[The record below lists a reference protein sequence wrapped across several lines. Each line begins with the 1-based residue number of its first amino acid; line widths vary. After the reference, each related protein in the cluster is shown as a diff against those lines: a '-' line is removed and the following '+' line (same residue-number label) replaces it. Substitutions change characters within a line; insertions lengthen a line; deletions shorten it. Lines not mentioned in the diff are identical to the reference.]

1 MTRGDDHS
9 MSENAHSEP
18 EATIASVGG
27 IVATR
32 IARVQVVHVRRP
44 GRRRGGV
51 SHEALRFRLTLERTV
66 IEGRYL
72 TMWHRAPGS
81 VEPRKHEVHWQAVV
95 PMPALQEVRQYW
107 ARQNRTGRR
116 KGRAARTLVHAASAL
131 HEWRAPVNR
140 YTLGAVMSLLTIN
153 RVVYVQQGRGRKR
166 QREVRREPVRL
177 SHRWIQ
183 STLKRS
189 GWRTLRP
196 FEYPKDAPGYAIAN
210 WVPGSK

>member
-1 MTRGDDHS
+1 
-9 MSENAHSEP
+9 MSDLTHSEP
-18 EATIASVGG
+18 EALNASVGG

-32 IARVQVVHVRRP
+32 IANVQVVHVKRP

-72 TMWHRAPGS
+72 TLWHRAPGS
-81 VEPRKHEVHWQAVV
+81 VEPRVHAVHWQAVV
-95 PMPALQEVRQYW
+95 PMPALQEVRRYW
-107 ARQNRTGRR
+107 AVQNRTGRR
-116 KGRAARTLVHAASAL
+116 KGRAARTLVRAAGAL
-131 HEWRAPVNR
+131 HQWRAPVNR
-140 YTLGAVMSLLTIN
+140 YTLGAVMGLLTID
-153 RVVYVQQGRGRKR
+153 RTVYVQHGRGQKRK
-166 QREVRREPVRL
+166 REVRHEPVRL

-183 STLKRS
+183 ATLQRS

-196 FEYPKDAPGYAIAN
+196 FEYPRDAPGYAIAN